1 MELEAVIARLQPIID
16 STSLGIEWRKG
27 QLLRML
33 HPGGPYQDHS
43 VPSTNRSCRSW
54 NMELEHR
61 FRRRGG
67 GGPRYRSC
75 SRGSDSDQPG
85 DPTPPRRRHWTPS
98 WTVHPKALRL
108 RLRSSPLSPHRGRPI
123 YLHLLT

>member
-43 VPSTNRSCRSW
+43 VPSTNRSCRSGNMTW
-54 NMELEHR
+54 NIGS
-61 FRRRGG
+61 GG
-67 GGPRYRSC
+67 SGGAVAVDAVDPGIGPAVEAAIAISQATPGRHAAGIGRLLGRS
-75 SRGSDSDQPG
+75 
-85 DPTPPRRRHWTPS
+85 TRRH
-98 WTVHPKALRL
+98 
-108 RLRSSPLSPHRGRPI
+108 
-123 YLHLLT
+123 